1 MKKKNGIIVL
11 VIVLL
16 VAVIAGVGYKIADK
30 FYAPLVQTKAVSY
43 LCHKYDAKSNEFEMV
58 DYNQAHITL
67 DEYEIFFLKPRW
79 VDFSFEY
86 VYNGRHFVVCK
97 KNGTFYDDYQ
107 FDDIQEWCTEWLKE
121 NVDERIIGFEFN
133 TDDILYYLSAP
144 KKGYGYIISK
154 DDAKDFLLRYKSFG
168 DYNVFY
174 YYDSNGSNYYGVDEE
189 LSKEIGSKLQMG
201 DRASAEYTDK
211 SVNKKI
217 DKFREYSWSSW
228 NMVKEYG

>member
-1 MKKKNGIIVL
+1 MKKKKKKLLIIVL
-11 VIVLL
+11 S

-43 LCHKYDAKSNEFEMV
+43 LCHKYDAKPDEFEMV
-58 DYNQAHITL
+58 DYNQAHIEL
-67 DEYEIFFLKPRW
+67 KEYEIFFQKPVW

-86 VYNGRHFVVCK
+86 KYNDRNFVVNRN
-97 KNGTFYDDYQ
+97 KNNFCDDYQ
-107 FDDIQEWCTEWLKE
+107 MEDIQNWCTEWLKE
-121 NVDERIIGFEFN
+121 NVDERIVGFEFN
-133 TDDILYYLSAP
+133 TDDILYYLSVP
-144 KKGYGYIISK
+144 KKGYGYVISK

-174 YYDSNGSNYYGVDEE
+174 YYDSNGSNYYGIDEE

-201 DRASAEYTDK
+201 DRASAQYTDK

-217 DKFREYSWSSW
+217 DKFREYSWRSW
-228 NMVKEYG
+228 NVLEK